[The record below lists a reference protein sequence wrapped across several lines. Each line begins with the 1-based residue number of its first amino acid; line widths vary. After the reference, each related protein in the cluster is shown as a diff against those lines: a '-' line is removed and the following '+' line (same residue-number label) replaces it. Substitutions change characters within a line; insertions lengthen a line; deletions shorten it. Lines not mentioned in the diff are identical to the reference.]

1 MLLRALATAAI
12 GGAALASSF
21 AFDSP
26 APLSAAAPMAMVSF
40 NLDPAHTM
48 VQFKVRH
55 LGLSTV
61 TGRFA
66 TFTGAFQLDPA
77 TGQAGNASLSIDVAS
92 INTDNERRN
101 GHLKSPDFFN
111 ADSFPKITFQST
123 SIQKLAGNKYKVNG
137 NLTMRGVTKPVSL
150 DGELA
155 GTRQTPRGW
164 LAALSLTGTVKRKD
178 FGLMWDRVT
187 EGVAVVADD
196 ITMQIDIEANEAKA
210 AP

>member
-1 MLLRALATAAI
+1 MLLRAFAVTALA
-12 GGAALASSF
+12 GAALASPVVF
-21 AFDSP
+21 HTV
-26 APLSAAAPMAMVSF
+26 APLNAAAPVAMVTF

-66 TFTGAFQLDPA
+66 TFTGSFQLDPA
-77 TGQAGNASLSIDVAS
+77 SGQAGNASLSIDVAS
-92 INTDNERRN
+92 INTDNDRRN
-101 GHLKSPDFFN
+101 AHLKSPDFFN

-123 SIQKLAGNKYKVNG
+123 SIQKLTGNKYKVNG
-137 NLTMRGVTKPVSL
+137 NLTMRGVTKPVTL

-187 EGVAVVADD
+187 EGVAIVADD
-196 ITMQIDIEANEAKA
+196 ITLQIDVEAAEAKA